1 MGFPGGSDGKETAC
15 NAGDLRLIPG
25 LGNSLGGRHSNPLQY
40 SCLENPHGQKSLE
53 GYSPWSCKVSDMTE
67 RLGTHQPLWLQPCPG
82 TGPEHPG
89 VTFLRVKAHSCSRQH
104 LSSLALKLPPLP
116 WVPSTKRPRPGPTL
130 SSRLFPLSKSC
141 SKQFLPVA
149 LCNSRTSINHS

>member
-1 MGFPGGSDGKETAC
+1 MQETQGYGFNSWVRKIPWRRKWQPTPVFLPGKF
-15 NAGDLRLIPG
+15 
-25 LGNSLGGRHSNPLQY
+25 
-40 SCLENPHGQKSLE
+40 HGQKSLE